1 LLDDFQEGKSMSS
14 IRSALI
20 LSIASAGLFLSA
32 PAFAQGAKQTVVLTV
47 VDPMSLTTGYRS
59 SKVVGS
65 AVFNEANEEI
75 GKIDDLIVTP
85 KDSVPYAVLSVGGF
99 LGMGKHYVVV
109 PASELQVDNK
119 RMLLR
124 GATKESLKALPSYAY
139 SS

>member
-1 LLDDFQEGKSMSS
+1 MSS
-14 IRSALI
+14 LRSAFI
-20 LSIASAGLFLSA
+20 FSIASGALFLSA
-32 PAFAQGAKQTVVLTV
+32 PTFAQGAKQTVVLTV
-47 VDPMSLTTGYRS
+47 VDPMSLVTGYRS

-65 AVFNEANEEI
+65 AVFNETNEEI

-124 GATKESLKALPSYAY
+124 GATKDSLKALPSYAY

>member
-1 LLDDFQEGKSMSS
+1 MSS
-14 IRSALI
+14 LRSI
-20 LSIASAGLFLSA
+20 LVLSVVSAGLCFSGSVL
-32 PAFAQGAKQTVVLTV
+32 AQGAKQTVVLTV
-47 VDPMSLTTGYRS
+47 VDPLSLVTGYRS

-65 AVFNEANEEI
+65 SVFNEANEEI

-99 LGMGKHYVVV
+99 LGLGKHYVVV

-124 GATKESLKALPSYAY
+124 GATKDSLKALPSYSY